1 MKVILIEDI
10 PSLGGK
16 GDIVNVSDG
25 YGRNYLIPKKLAF
38 LASINNIKAAKNGEK
53 ILEKKL
59 LKIKNEALK
68 LASDIEALSLTINV
82 KVGENE
88 KLFGSVTSK
97 DIEEGLK
104 KEDIRIDKKNI
115 LLGDTIKAL
124 GIYNIPIKINPEVTA
139 KLKLWIVKE

>member
-1 MKVILIEDI
+1 MSLLCPLLSGGKMKVILIEDI

-115 LLGDTIKAL
+115 LL
-124 GIYNIPIKINPEVTA
+124 
-139 KLKLWIVKE
+139 